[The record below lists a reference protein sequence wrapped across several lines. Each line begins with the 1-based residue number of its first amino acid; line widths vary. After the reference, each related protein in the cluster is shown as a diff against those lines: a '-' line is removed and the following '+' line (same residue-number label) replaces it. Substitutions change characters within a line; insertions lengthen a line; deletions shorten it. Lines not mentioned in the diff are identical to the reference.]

1 MKKNTIK
8 ARKVRRLFLL
18 SVFPLCQ
25 LFIII
30 SIYWL
35 NSIQQAIWNVFGAVG
50 LLLGVSA
57 ELYLCHIFRKNE
69 EQEKIAHEI
78 QKITYDSMLEKLHRK
93 ESEEQQREFLEL
105 KSEMKKV
112 VSRIREDLEKENV
125 KEILDFLKQDM
136 EFGRKNYC
144 GNSIVNAVLE
154 EKEAECNRNRI
165 TLLID
170 VRMGEIPNIAKS
182 HLCSIFTNLLDNAI
196 AAVLETCESK
206 REIWI
211 SAGLKAEYL
220 IVKAANRSTISY
232 AERKPAA
239 NHGMGKQI
247 LADIAETYEGY
258 YEAAFKD
265 GYYYATVIVKAE
277 SGGGG
282 NKCSTFNTGHC
293 GWQEVS

>member
-8 ARKVRRLFLL
+8 ARKIRRLFLL
-18 SVFPLCQ
+18 LVFPLCQ
-25 LFIII
+25 LFIVI
-30 SIYWL
+30 SIYCL
-35 NSIQQAIWNVFGAVG
+35 NSNQQAIWNLFGAVG
-50 LLLGVSA
+50 LLLGILA
-57 ELYLCHIFRKNE
+57 ELHLCYIFRKNE
-69 EQEKIAHEI
+69 EQEKIAQEI
-78 QKITYDSMLEKLHRK
+78 QKISYDNMLEKLHRK

-112 VSRIREDLEKENV
+112 VSKIRGDLEKKNV

-144 GNSIVNAVLE
+144 GNPIVNAVLE
-154 EKEAECNRNRI
+154 EKEAECDRNGI
-165 TLLID
+165 TLHVD
-170 VRMGEIPNIAKS
+170 VRMREISNIAKS

-196 AAVLETCESK
+196 AAVMEACECK

-220 IVKAANRSTISY
+220 IVKAANRSTVSY

-239 NHGMGKQI
+239 NHGMGTQI

-258 YEAAFKD
+258 YEAVFKNE
-265 GYYYATVIVKAE
+265 YYYATVIVKVE
-277 SGGGG
+277 SCVDDGGGG
-282 NKCSTFNTGHC
+282 
-293 GWQEVS
+293 